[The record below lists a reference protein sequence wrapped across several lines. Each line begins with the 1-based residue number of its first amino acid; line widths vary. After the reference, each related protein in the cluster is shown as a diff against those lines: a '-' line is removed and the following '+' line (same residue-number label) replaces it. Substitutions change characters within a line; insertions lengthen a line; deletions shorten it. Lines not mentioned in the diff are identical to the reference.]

1 CLVPEARM
9 RWALVLAVAAAALFA
24 CGANAATVECAGI
37 PTWIDVPGPWVAV
50 PASGEAKFL
59 LDCPQRRGVVGGVDA
74 LASSRHIH
82 VTFEGLLGGPVAPGR
97 TTTRYAFFRAV
108 SGNHREGLFEPRIG
122 CIPSSAGGPQTT
134 AYTITPAGP
143 ATDLAA
149 GLVEQRRSWRRW
161 VPLALLLVALAC
173 ASTALARPKARLSV
187 PENNGTV
194 VLVVDVSGSMRA
206 NDVEPTRLDA
216 AVSAMRT
223 FLDKLPPQ
231 FKVGLVSF
239 SSEPEVLSAP
249 TRDRQLVREA
259 LGSSIGRK
267 TEFREVTSW
276 FAAAAA
282 VFLLGALGTGRLVEG
297 RLP

>member
-1 CLVPEARM
+1 
-9 RWALVLAVAAAALFA
+9 
-24 CGANAATVECAGI
+24 
-37 PTWIDVPGPWVAV
+37 
-50 PASGEAKFL
+50 
-59 LDCPQRRGVVGGVDA
+59 
-74 LASSRHIH
+74 
-82 VTFEGLLGGPVAPGR
+82 
-97 TTTRYAFFRAV
+97 
-108 SGNHREGLFEPRIG
+108 
-122 CIPSSAGGPQTT
+122 

-149 GLVEQRRSWRRW
+149 ATLPVKPGSVRRATLGCANGGRLVESWNATAFATP
-161 VPLALLLVALAC
+161 VPPVFADAVTVVRTVHKGQVTIKITASEALPQAG
-173 ASTALARPKARLSV
+173 LSV

-194 VLVVDVSGSMRA
+194 ILVVDVSGSMRA

-259 LGSSIGRK
+259 LG
-267 TEFREVTSW
+267 
-276 FAAAAA
+276 
-282 VFLLGALGTGRLVEG
+282 
-297 RLP
+297 

>member
-1 CLVPEARM
+1 M

-24 CGANAATVECAGI
+24 SGASGATVECAGI
-37 PTWIDVPGPWVAV
+37 PTCIDVPGPWVAV

-74 LASSRHIH
+74 LASSRRIH

-149 GLVEQRRSWRRW
+149 ATLPVKPGSVRRAT
-161 VPLALLLVALAC
+161 LGC
-173 ASTALARPKARLSV
+173 A
-187 PENNGTV
+187 NG
-194 VLVVDVSGSMRA
+194 
-206 NDVEPTRLDA
+206 
-216 AVSAMRT
+216 
-223 FLDKLPPQ
+223 
-231 FKVGLVSF
+231 
-239 SSEPEVLSAP
+239 
-249 TRDRQLVREA
+249 
-259 LGSSIGRK
+259 
-267 TEFREVTSW
+267 
-276 FAAAAA
+276 
-282 VFLLGALGTGRLVEG
+282 GRLVESWNATAFATPVPSVFADAVTVVRTVRNG
-297 RLP
+297 QVTIKITASEALPQAALVQVGVRCAK